1 MATKPHKRALLR
13 PNPQAV
19 EHKALSIKHKARPK
33 RSYFDVSIGSA
44 QRGLPTQNRSLQRE
58 STGGA
63 DALAARKALPA
74 SQRRLPGPQ
83 PGTIRTENRGNVFGK

>member
-1 MATKPHKRALLR
+1 MATASQRRSLTPADRR
-13 PNPQAV
+13 VV
-19 EHKALSIKHKARPK
+19 EHTALSIKHKPRPK
-33 RSYFDVSIGSA
+33 RSYFDVGIGSG

-74 SQRRLPGPQ
+74 SKSRLPKPQ
-83 PGTIRTENRGNVFGK
+83 PGTIRKENRGNAFAK